1 MAIARR
7 KRSGMFGLVAALV
20 GVLFISGAPMV
31 KAAEPSTGGVL
42 PPDAQPLGYSL
53 RDMARKGA
61 ALRRHANDLDY
72 YPHTRLQ
79 ILYTNEFEPVFEPT
93 GCEEPYHAALR
104 SHFRRGQFVHRSAGH
119 SILRSSAKCR

>member
-61 ALRRHANDLDY
+61 AVRRPRQRPRL
-72 YPHTRLQ
+72 PTRIPDCK
-79 ILYTNEFEPVFEPT
+79 ILYTNELEPVFEPT
-93 GCEEPYHAALR
+93 GCEESL
-104 SHFRRGQFVHRSAGH
+104 
-119 SILRSSAKCR
+119 